1 MSGLARVIRYVRPYR
16 GMAVLGLVT
25 TILPVL
31 MELVTPRMVQFVID
45 QGIRAGNME
54 AVWQGSG
61 VMLLAAV
68 LGAAT
73 TIGQGIA
80 RAQISQGIAFDLR
93 NDLFRHI
100 QRFSFA
106 NLDRMQTGQLMTR
119 VSSDVDVARMFLSAG
134 LALLLRTV
142 LMVIGSLIM
151 ILFID
156 WKLSLVM
163 IAMLVLS
170 GSVIT
175 WLLRVVGP
183 LFSIVQQQLGRL
195 NTLVQENLAGVHV
208 VKAYVREK
216 HEIERFHIQNQEY
229 MEQNIKVGRYLALVM
244 PVLLVLTNVGA
255 TVVIWRGG
263 LDVIGGRLTIG
274 ELVAFSNYLLIGM
287 SPLLLLSN
295 ILSMV
300 SRAEASS
307 KRIVEVLMVE
317 PAIQPP
323 AVPVADEEPAG
334 EIVFENVK
342 FHYGE
347 TGAGQNGLGA
357 KDAVSRSTNGLQ
369 TRPSGDRRSS
379 ADWQAG
385 QRNGEGYKAN
395 GAAGRV
401 GARAIGEDVLDGIH
415 LRAAPGQKVAL
426 MGATGAGKS
435 TLVNLIPRFYD
446 AVSGS
451 VKLDGV
457 DVRDWEPTILRKH
470 IGVVLQQTTLFEGTV
485 RENIAYGRAEATME
499 EIMGAAQAAQAHSF
513 IMDMPDGYDSMVEA
527 RGANLSGGQKQRL
540 AIARAL
546 LMKPAVLILDDSAS
560 ALDLDTEVR
569 LQEALK
575 ETMAHTTTFVVAQ
588 RISSVVDAD
597 LILVLDEGKIAAQG
611 THEELLANSAIY
623 QEIYYSQ
630 FEEA

>member
-1 MSGLARVIRYVRPYR
+1 
-16 GMAVLGLVT
+16 MAVLGLAT

-31 MELVTPRMVQFVID
+31 MELVTPRMVQFIID
-45 QGIRAGNME
+45 QGIRAGDMV

-68 LGAAT
+68 GGAAT

-106 NLDRMQTGQLMTR
+106 NLDRMQSGQLMTR

-134 LALLLRTV
+134 LALLLRTA
-142 LMVIGSLIM
+142 LMVVGSLAMMLI
-151 ILFID
+151 ID
-156 WKLSLVM
+156 WQLSLVM

-170 GSVIT
+170 GTIIF

-183 LFSIVQQQLGRL
+183 LFTLVQQKLGKL

-208 VKAYVREK
+208 VKAFVREQ
-216 HEIERFHIQNQEY
+216 HEIELFEVQNQEY
-229 MEQNIKVGRYLALVM
+229 MAQNIQVGRYLALVM
-244 PVLLVLTNVGA
+244 PILLVLTNIGA
-255 TVVIWRGG
+255 TIAIWRGG
-263 LDVIGGRLTIG
+263 IDVIGGRLTIG
-274 ELVAFSNYLLIGM
+274 ELVAFSNYMLIGM

-307 KRIVEVLMVE
+307 KRIVEVQDTE
-317 PAIQPP
+317 PAIQAPSNP
-323 AVPVADEEPAG
+323 FAERQPAG
-334 EIVFENVK
+334 EITFENVS
-342 FHYGE
+342 FHYSGRRVGVATDASVNGGE
-347 TGAGQNGLGA
+347 DSLTQ
-357 KDAVSRSTNGLQ
+357 
-369 TRPSGDRRSS
+369 SS
-379 ADWQAG
+379 ASFG
-385 QRNGEGYKAN
+385 SSAN
-395 GAAGRV
+395 GQGTQMSGNGR
-401 GARAIGEDVLDGIH
+401 RRPIGEEVLDGID

-446 AVSGS
+446 AVNG
-451 VKLDGV
+451 VIRLDGI
-457 DVRDWEPTILRKH
+457 DVRDWEPTDLRSH
-470 IGVVLQQTTLFEGTV
+470 IGVVLQQTTLFAGTV
-485 RENIAYGRAEATME
+485 RENIAYGRPDAPMQEVISAAE
-499 EIMGAAQAAQAHSF
+499 AAQAHSF
-513 IMDMPDGYDSMVEA
+513 IMQLPEGYESMVEA
-527 RGANLSGGQKQRL
+527 RGANFSGGQKQRI

-546 LMKPAVLILDDSAS
+546 LTKPAVLILDDSTS
-560 ALDLDTEVR
+560 SVDLDTELR

-575 ETMAHTTTFVVAQ
+575 EKLDGTTTFLVAQ

-597 LILVLDEGKIAAQG
+597 MILVLDNGKIAAQG
-611 THEELLANSAIY
+611 THEELLASSEIY

>member
-1 MSGLARVIRYVRPYR
+1 
-16 GMAVLGLVT
+16 MAILGLVT
-25 TILPVL
+25 TVLPVL
-31 MELVTPRMVQFVID
+31 MELVTPRMVQYIID
-45 QGIRAGNME
+45 QGIRAGDMT

-61 VMLLAAV
+61 IMLLAAV
-68 LGAAT
+68 GGAAT

-134 LALLLRTV
+134 LALLLRTA
-142 LMVIGSLIM
+142 LMVVGSLAMMLI
-151 ILFID
+151 ID
-156 WKLSLVM
+156 WQLSLVM
-163 IAMLVLS
+163 IAMLVMS
-170 GSVIT
+170 STVIF

-183 LFSIVQQQLGRL
+183 LFTLVQQKLGKL

-208 VKAYVREK
+208 VKAFVREQ
-216 HEIERFHIQNQEY
+216 HEIELFEEQNQEY
-229 MEQNIKVGRYLALVM
+229 MEQNIQVGRYLALVM
-244 PVLLVLTNVGA
+244 PILLVLTNVGA
-255 TVVIWRGG
+255 TLAIWRGG
-263 LDVIGGRLTIG
+263 IDVIGGRLTIG
-274 ELVAFSNYLLIGM
+274 ELVAFSNYMLIGM

-307 KRIVEVLMVE
+307 KRIVEVQDTE
-317 PAIQPP
+317 PAIQAPSNP
-323 AVPVADEEPAG
+323 FAERQPAG
-334 EIVFENVK
+334 EITFENVS
-342 FHYGE
+342 FHYSGRSVGVAAGASVNGGE
-347 TGAGQNGLGA
+347 
-357 KDAVSRSTNGLQ
+357 DALTQ
-369 TRPSGDRRSS
+369 SS
-379 ADWQAG
+379 ASFG
-385 QRNGEGYKAN
+385 SSAN
-395 GAAGRV
+395 GQGTQMSGNGR
-401 GARAIGEDVLDGIH
+401 RRPIGEEVLDGID

-446 AVSGS
+446 AVNGEIR
-451 VKLDGV
+451 LDGT
-457 DVRDWEPTILRKH
+457 DVRDWEPTELRSH
-470 IGVVLQQTTLFEGTV
+470 IGVVLQQTTLFAGTV
-485 RENIAYGRAEATME
+485 RENIAYGRPDAPIEEVISAAE
-499 EIMGAAQAAQAHSF
+499 AAQAHSF
-513 IMDMPDGYDSMVEA
+513 ITQLPEGYESMVEA
-527 RGANLSGGQKQRL
+527 RGANFSGGQKQRI

-546 LMKPAVLILDDSAS
+546 LTKPAVLILDDSTS
-560 ALDLDTEVR
+560 AVDLDTEVR

-575 ETMAHTTTFVVAQ
+575 DKLEGTTTFLVAQ

-597 LILVLDEGKIAAQG
+597 QILVLDNGKIAAQG
-611 THEELLANSAIY
+611 THEELLASSEIY

>member
-1 MSGLARVIRYVRPYR
+1 
-16 GMAVLGLVT
+16 MAVLGLVT

-31 MELVTPRMVQFVID
+31 MELVTPRMVQYIID
-45 QGIRAGNME
+45 QGIRAGNMVV
-54 AVWQGSG
+54 VWQGSG

-134 LALLLRTV
+134 LALLLRTA
-142 LMVIGSLIM
+142 LMVVGSLAM
-151 ILFID
+151 MLVID
-156 WKLSLVM
+156 WRLSLVM
-163 IAMLVLS
+163 VGMLVIS
-170 GSVIT
+170 GVVIS

-183 LFSIVQQQLGRL
+183 LFTIVQEKLGKL
-195 NTLVQENLAGVHV
+195 NTQVQENLAGVHV
-208 VKAYVREK
+208 VKAFVREQ
-216 HEIERFHIQNQEY
+216 HEVDLFNVQNQEY
-229 MEQNIKVGRYLALVM
+229 MDQNIKVGRYLALVM
-244 PVLLVLTNVGA
+244 PVLLVVTNLGA
-255 TVVIWRGG
+255 TLAIWRGG

-274 ELVAFSNYLLIGM
+274 ELVAFSNYMLIGM

-295 ILSMV
+295 ILAMI

-307 KRIVEVLMVE
+307 KRIVEVQDTV

-323 AVPVADEEPAG
+323 ATQGVRKEPEG
-334 EIVFENVK
+334 EITFENVS
-342 FHYGE
+342 FRYSG
-347 TGAGQNGLGA
+347 
-357 KDAVSRSTNGLQ
+357 SRLRPAPGSSTNGDENAL
-369 TRPSGDRRSS
+369 TRSTS
-379 ADWQAG
+379 ADRAWEDE
-385 QRNGEGYKAN
+385 QRTVQLVNGV
-395 GAAGRV
+395 RRPV
-401 GARAIGEDVLDGIH
+401 GEEVLDGIH
-415 LRAAPGQKVAL
+415 LQASPGQKVAL

-446 AVSGS
+446 AVRGEIR
-451 VKLDGV
+451 LDGI
-457 DVRDWEPTILRKH
+457 DIRDWEPTELRRH
-470 IGVVLQQTTLFEGTV
+470 IGVVLQQTTLFAGTV
-485 RENIAYGRAEATME
+485 RENIAYGRPEASME
-499 EIMGAAQAAQAHSF
+499 EVVNAAEAAQAHSF
-513 IMDMPDGYDSMVEA
+513 IMQMPEGYESMVEA
-527 RGANLSGGQKQRL
+527 RGANLSGGQKQRI

-546 LMKPAVLILDDSAS
+546 LTKPAVLILDDSTS
-560 ALDLDTEVR
+560 AVDLDTEVR

-575 ETMAHTTTFVVAQ
+575 EKLEGTTTFLVAQ

-597 LILVLDEGKIAAQG
+597 LILVLDNGKIAAQG
-611 THEELLANSAIY
+611 THEELLASSEIY

>member
-1 MSGLARVIRYVRPYR
+1 
-16 GMAVLGLVT
+16 MAVLGLVT
-25 TILPVL
+25 TVLPVL
-31 MELVTPRMVQFVID
+31 MELVTPRMVQFIID
-45 QGIRAGNME
+45 QGIRAGDMV

-61 VMLLAAV
+61 IMLLAAV
-68 LGAAT
+68 GGAAT

-134 LALLLRTV
+134 LALLLRTA
-142 LMVIGSLIM
+142 LMVIGSLAMMLI
-151 ILFID
+151 ID
-156 WKLSLVM
+156 WRLSLVM
-163 IAMLVLS
+163 IAMLVMS
-170 GSVIT
+170 GTIIF

-183 LFSIVQQQLGRL
+183 LFTLVQQKLGKL

-208 VKAYVREK
+208 VKAFVREE
-216 HEIERFHIQNQEY
+216 HEIELFEVQNQEY
-229 MEQNIKVGRYLALVM
+229 MAQNIQVGKYLALVM
-244 PVLLVLTNVGA
+244 PVLLILTNIGA
-255 TVVIWRGG
+255 TLAIWRGG
-263 LDVIGGRLTIG
+263 IDVIGGRLTIG

-307 KRIVEVLMVE
+307 KRIVEVQDTE
-317 PAIQPP
+317 PAIQAPSS
-323 AVPVADEEPAG
+323 PVSEREPAG
-334 EIVFENVK
+334 EITFENVS
-342 FHYGE
+342 FHYSGRRVGVAAGASVNGGE
-347 TGAGQNGLGA
+347 DSLTQSDTTFESSANGQ
-357 KDAVSRSTNGLQ
+357 RTQ
-369 TRPSGDRRSS
+369 PSG
-379 ADWQAG
+379 
-385 QRNGEGYKAN
+385 NG
-395 GAAGRV
+395 RM
-401 GARAIGEDVLDGIH
+401 RPIGEEVLDGID

-446 AVSGS
+446 AVNGEIRI
-451 VKLDGV
+451 DGI
-457 DVRDWEPTILRKH
+457 DVRDWEPTDLRSH
-470 IGVVLQQTTLFEGTV
+470 IGVVLQQTTLFAGTV
-485 RENIAYGRAEATME
+485 RENIAYGRPDASME
-499 EIMGAAQAAQAHSF
+499 EVIGAAEAAQAHSF
-513 IMDMPDGYDSMVEA
+513 ITQLPEGYESMVEA
-527 RGANLSGGQKQRL
+527 RGANFSGGQKQRI

-546 LMKPAVLILDDSAS
+546 LTKPAVLILDDSTS
-560 ALDLDTEVR
+560 AVDLDTEVR

-575 ETMAHTTTFVVAQ
+575 DKLEGTTTFLVAQ

-597 LILVLDEGKIAAQG
+597 QILVLDNGKIAARG
-611 THEELLANSAIY
+611 THEELLASSEIY

>member
-1 MSGLARVIRYVRPYR
+1 MSGLARVIRYVGPYKW
-16 GMAVLGLVT
+16 MAILGLVT
-25 TILPVL
+25 TVLPVL
-31 MELVTPRMVQFVID
+31 MELVTPRMVQYIID
-45 QGIRAGNME
+45 QGIRAGDMV

-68 LGAAT
+68 GGAAT

-134 LALLLRTV
+134 LALLLRTA
-142 LMVIGSLIM
+142 LMVIGSLAMMLI
-151 ILFID
+151 ID
-156 WKLSLVM
+156 WRLSLVM
-163 IAMLVLS
+163 IAMLVMS
-170 GSVIT
+170 STIIF

-183 LFSIVQQQLGRL
+183 LFTLVQQKLGKL

-208 VKAYVREK
+208 VKAFVREK
-216 HEIERFHIQNQEY
+216 HEIELFEVQNQEY
-229 MEQNIKVGRYLALVM
+229 MAQNIQVGRYLALVM
-244 PVLLVLTNVGA
+244 PILLVLTNVGA
-255 TVVIWRGG
+255 TLAIWRGG
-263 LDVIGGRLTIG
+263 IDVIGGRLTIG
-274 ELVAFSNYLLIGM
+274 ELVAFSNYMLIGM

-307 KRIVEVLMVE
+307 KRIVEVQDTE
-317 PAIQPP
+317 PAIQAPSS
-323 AVPVADEEPAG
+323 PVSELEPAG
-334 EIVFENVK
+334 EITFENVS
-342 FHYGE
+342 FHYSGRRVGVAA
-347 TGAGQNGLGA
+347 GASVNGDE
-357 KDAVSRSTNGLQ
+357 DALTQIST
-369 TRPSGDRRSS
+369 SFESS
-379 ADWQAG
+379 ANG
-385 QRNGEGYKAN
+385 QRTQLSGNGM
-395 GAAGRV
+395 R
-401 GARAIGEDVLDGIH
+401 RPIGEEVLDGID

-446 AVSGS
+446 AVNG
-451 VKLDGV
+451 VIRLDGI
-457 DVRDWEPTILRKH
+457 DVRDWEPTDLRSH
-470 IGVVLQQTTLFEGTV
+470 IGVVLQQTTLFAGTV
-485 RENIAYGRAEATME
+485 RENIAYGRPDAPME
-499 EIMGAAQAAQAHSF
+499 EVISAAEAAQAHSF
-513 IMDMPDGYDSMVEA
+513 ITQMPESYESMVEA
-527 RGANLSGGQKQRL
+527 RGANLSGGQKQRI

-546 LMKPAVLILDDSAS
+546 LTKPAVLILDDSTS
-560 ALDLDTEVR
+560 AVDLDTEVR
-569 LQEALK
+569 LQEALNEK
-575 ETMAHTTTFVVAQ
+575 LEGTTTFLVAQ

-597 LILVLDEGKIAAQG
+597 LILVLDNGKIAAQG
-611 THEELLANSAIY
+611 THEELLAGSEIY

>member
-1 MSGLARVIRYVRPYR
+1 MSGLARVIRYVGPYKW
-16 GMAVLGLVT
+16 MAILGLVT
-25 TILPVL
+25 TVLPVL
-31 MELVTPRMVQFVID
+31 MELVTPRMVQYIID
-45 QGIRAGNME
+45 QGIRAGDMV

-68 LGAAT
+68 GGAAT

-134 LALLLRTV
+134 LALLLRTA
-142 LMVIGSLIM
+142 LMVIGSLAMMLI
-151 ILFID
+151 ID
-156 WKLSLVM
+156 WRLSLVM

-170 GSVIT
+170 GTIIF

-183 LFSIVQQQLGRL
+183 LFTLVQQKLGKL

-208 VKAYVREK
+208 VKAFVREK
-216 HEIERFHIQNQEY
+216 HEIELFEVQNQEY
-229 MEQNIKVGRYLALVM
+229 MAQNIQVGRYLALVM
-244 PVLLVLTNVGA
+244 PILLVLTNVGA
-255 TVVIWRGG
+255 TLAIWRGG
-263 LDVIGGRLTIG
+263 IDVIGGRLTIG
-274 ELVAFSNYLLIGM
+274 ELVAFSNYMLIGM

-307 KRIVEVLMVE
+307 KRIVEVQDTE
-317 PAIQPP
+317 PAIQAPSS
-323 AVPVADEEPAG
+323 PVSELEPAG
-334 EIVFENVK
+334 EITFENVS
-342 FHYGE
+342 FHYSGRRVGVAA
-347 TGAGQNGLGA
+347 GASVNGDE
-357 KDAVSRSTNGLQ
+357 DALTQIST
-369 TRPSGDRRSS
+369 SFESS
-379 ADWQAG
+379 ANG
-385 QRNGEGYKAN
+385 QRTQLSGNG
-395 GAAGRV
+395 R
-401 GARAIGEDVLDGIH
+401 RRPIGEEVLDGID

-446 AVSGS
+446 AVNG
-451 VKLDGV
+451 VIRLDGI
-457 DVRDWEPTILRKH
+457 DVRDWEPTDLRSH
-470 IGVVLQQTTLFEGTV
+470 IGVVLQQTTLFAGTV
-485 RENIAYGRAEATME
+485 RENIAYGRPDASME
-499 EIMGAAQAAQAHSF
+499 EVISAAEAAQAHSF
-513 IMDMPDGYDSMVEA
+513 ITQMPESYESMVEA
-527 RGANLSGGQKQRL
+527 RGANLSGGQKQRI

-546 LMKPAVLILDDSAS
+546 LTKPAVLILDDSTS
-560 ALDLDTEVR
+560 AVDLDTEVR
-569 LQEALK
+569 LQEALNEK
-575 ETMAHTTTFVVAQ
+575 LEGTTTFLVAQ

-597 LILVLDEGKIAAQG
+597 LILVLDNGKIAAQG
-611 THEELLANSAIY
+611 THEELLAGSEIY

>member
-1 MSGLARVIRYVRPYR
+1 
-16 GMAVLGLVT
+16 MAVLGLAT

-31 MELVTPRMVQFVID
+31 MELVTPRMVQFIID
-45 QGIRAGNME
+45 QGIRAGDMV

-68 LGAAT
+68 GGAAT

-106 NLDRMQTGQLMTR
+106 NLDRMQSGQLMTR

-134 LALLLRTV
+134 LALLLRTA
-142 LMVIGSLIM
+142 LMVVGSLAMMLI
-151 ILFID
+151 ID
-156 WKLSLVM
+156 WQLSLVM

-170 GSVIT
+170 GTIIF

-183 LFSIVQQQLGRL
+183 LFTLVQQKLGKL

-208 VKAYVREK
+208 VKAFVREQ
-216 HEIERFHIQNQEY
+216 HEIELFEVQNQEY
-229 MEQNIKVGRYLALVM
+229 MAQNIQVGRYLALVM
-244 PVLLVLTNVGA
+244 PILLVLTNIGA
-255 TVVIWRGG
+255 TIAIWRGG
-263 LDVIGGRLTIG
+263 IDVIGGRLTIG
-274 ELVAFSNYLLIGM
+274 ELVAFSNYMLIGM

-307 KRIVEVLMVE
+307 KRIVEVQDTE
-317 PAIQPP
+317 PAIQAPSNP
-323 AVPVADEEPAG
+323 FAERQPAG
-334 EIVFENVK
+334 EITFENVS
-342 FHYGE
+342 FHYSGRRVGVATDASVNGGE
-347 TGAGQNGLGA
+347 DSLTQ
-357 KDAVSRSTNGLQ
+357 
-369 TRPSGDRRSS
+369 SS
-379 ADWQAG
+379 ASFG
-385 QRNGEGYKAN
+385 SSAN
-395 GAAGRV
+395 GQGTQMSGNGR
-401 GARAIGEDVLDGIH
+401 RRPIGEEVLDGID

-446 AVSGS
+446 AVNGEIR
-451 VKLDGV
+451 LDGT
-457 DVRDWEPTILRKH
+457 DVRDWEPTELRSH
-470 IGVVLQQTTLFEGTV
+470 IGVVLQQTTLFAGTV
-485 RENIAYGRAEATME
+485 RENIAYGRPDAPIEEVISAAE
-499 EIMGAAQAAQAHSF
+499 AAQAHSF
-513 IMDMPDGYDSMVEA
+513 ITQLPEGYESMVEA
-527 RGANLSGGQKQRL
+527 RGANFSGGQKQRI

-546 LMKPAVLILDDSAS
+546 LTKPAVLILDDSTS
-560 ALDLDTEVR
+560 AVDLDTEVR

-575 ETMAHTTTFVVAQ
+575 DKLEGTTTFLVAQ

-597 LILVLDEGKIAAQG
+597 QILVLDNGKIAAQG
-611 THEELLANSAIY
+611 THEELLASSEIY

>member
-1 MSGLARVIRYVRPYR
+1 M
-16 GMAVLGLVT
+16 GLVT
-25 TILPVL
+25 TVLPVL
-31 MELVTPRMVQFVID
+31 MELVTPRMVQFIID
-45 QGIRAGNME
+45 QGIRAGDMT

-61 VMLLAAV
+61 IMLLAAV
-68 LGAAT
+68 GGAAT

-134 LALLLRTV
+134 LALLLRTA
-142 LMVIGSLIM
+142 LMVVGSLAMMLI
-151 ILFID
+151 ID
-156 WKLSLVM
+156 WQLSLVM
-163 IAMLVLS
+163 IVMLVMS
-170 GSVIT
+170 STVIF

-183 LFSIVQQQLGRL
+183 LFTLVQQKLGKL

-208 VKAYVREK
+208 VKAFVREQ
-216 HEIERFHIQNQEY
+216 HEIELFEVQNQEY
-229 MEQNIKVGRYLALVM
+229 MEQNIQVGRYLALVM
-244 PVLLVLTNVGA
+244 PILLVLTNVGA
-255 TVVIWRGG
+255 TLAIWRGG
-263 LDVIGGRLTIG
+263 IDVIGGRLTIG
-274 ELVAFSNYLLIGM
+274 ELVAFSNYMLIGM

-307 KRIVEVLMVE
+307 KRIVEVQDTE
-317 PAIQPP
+317 PAIQAPSNP
-323 AVPVADEEPAG
+323 FAERQPAG
-334 EIVFENVK
+334 EITFENVS
-342 FHYGE
+342 FHYSGRRVGVATDASVNGGE
-347 TGAGQNGLGA
+347 DSLTQ
-357 KDAVSRSTNGLQ
+357 
-369 TRPSGDRRSS
+369 SS
-379 ADWQAG
+379 ASFG
-385 QRNGEGYKAN
+385 SSAN
-395 GAAGRV
+395 GQGTQMSGNGR
-401 GARAIGEDVLDGIH
+401 RRPIGEEVLDGID

-446 AVSGS
+446 AVNGEIR
-451 VKLDGV
+451 LDGT
-457 DVRDWEPTILRKH
+457 DVRDWEPTELRSH
-470 IGVVLQQTTLFEGTV
+470 IGVVLQQTTLFAGTV
-485 RENIAYGRAEATME
+485 RENIAYGRPDAPLEEVISAAE
-499 EIMGAAQAAQAHSF
+499 AAQAHSF
-513 IMDMPDGYDSMVEA
+513 ITQLPEGYESMVEA
-527 RGANLSGGQKQRL
+527 RGANFSGGQKQRI

-546 LMKPAVLILDDSAS
+546 LTKPAVLILDDSTS
-560 ALDLDTEVR
+560 AVDLDTEVR

-575 ETMAHTTTFVVAQ
+575 DKLEGTTTFLVAQ

-597 LILVLDEGKIAAQG
+597 QILVLDNGKIAAQG
-611 THEELLANSAIY
+611 THEELLASSEIY

>member
-1 MSGLARVIRYVRPYR
+1 
-16 GMAVLGLVT
+16 MAILGLVT
-25 TILPVL
+25 TVLPVL
-31 MELVTPRMVQFVID
+31 MELVTPRMVQFIID
-45 QGIRAGNME
+45 QGIRAGDMT

-61 VMLLAAV
+61 IMLLAAV
-68 LGAAT
+68 GGAAT

-134 LALLLRTV
+134 LALLLRTA
-142 LMVIGSLIM
+142 LMVVGSLAMMLI
-151 ILFID
+151 ID
-156 WKLSLVM
+156 WQLSLVM

-170 GSVIT
+170 GTIIF

-183 LFSIVQQQLGRL
+183 LFTLVQQKLGKL

-208 VKAYVREK
+208 VKAFVREQ
-216 HEIERFHIQNQEY
+216 HEIELFEVQNQEY
-229 MEQNIKVGRYLALVM
+229 MAQNIQVGRYLALVM
-244 PVLLVLTNVGA
+244 PILLVLTNIGA
-255 TVVIWRGG
+255 TIAIWRGG
-263 LDVIGGRLTIG
+263 IDVIGGRLTIG
-274 ELVAFSNYLLIGM
+274 ELVAFSNYMLIGM

-300 SRAEASS
+300 SRAEASA
-307 KRIVEVLMVE
+307 KRIVEVQDTE
-317 PAIQPP
+317 PAIQAP
-323 AVPVADEEPAG
+323 ASPVGEREPAG
-334 EIVFENVK
+334 EITFENVS
-342 FHYGE
+342 FHYSGRRVGVAGGASVNGGE
-347 TGAGQNGLGA
+347 
-357 KDAVSRSTNGLQ
+357 DALTQGST
-369 TRPSGDRRSS
+369 SFESS
-379 ADWQAG
+379 ANG
-385 QRNGEGYKAN
+385 QGTQLSGNGR
-395 GAAGRV
+395 GRP
-401 GARAIGEDVLDGIH
+401 IGEEVLDGID

-446 AVSGS
+446 AVNG
-451 VKLDGV
+451 VIRLDGI
-457 DVRDWEPTILRKH
+457 DVRDWEPTDLRSH
-470 IGVVLQQTTLFEGTV
+470 IGVVLQQTTLFAGTV
-485 RENIAYGRAEATME
+485 RENIAYGRPDASMQEVISAAE
-499 EIMGAAQAAQAHSF
+499 AAQAHSF
-513 IMDMPDGYDSMVEA
+513 IMQLPEGYESMVEA
-527 RGANLSGGQKQRL
+527 RGANFSGGQKQRI

-546 LMKPAVLILDDSAS
+546 LTKPAVLILDDSTS
-560 ALDLDTEVR
+560 SVDLDTELR

-575 ETMAHTTTFVVAQ
+575 EQLDGTTTFLVAQ

-597 LILVLDEGKIAAQG
+597 MILVLDNGKIAAQG
-611 THEELLANSAIY
+611 THEELQASSGIY

>member
-1 MSGLARVIRYVRPYR
+1 MSGLARVIRYVGPYKW
-16 GMAVLGLVT
+16 MAILGLVT
-25 TILPVL
+25 TVLPVL
-31 MELVTPRMVQFVID
+31 MELVTPRMVQYIID
-45 QGIRAGNME
+45 QGIRAGDMT

-61 VMLLAAV
+61 IMLLAAV
-68 LGAAT
+68 GGAAT

-134 LALLLRTV
+134 LALLLRTA
-142 LMVIGSLIM
+142 LMVVGSLAMMLI
-151 ILFID
+151 ID
-156 WKLSLVM
+156 WQLSLVM
-163 IAMLVLS
+163 IAMLVMS
-170 GSVIT
+170 STVIF

-183 LFSIVQQQLGRL
+183 LFTLVQQKLGKL

-208 VKAYVREK
+208 VKAFVREQ
-216 HEIERFHIQNQEY
+216 HEIELFEEQNQEY
-229 MEQNIKVGRYLALVM
+229 MEQNIQVGRYLALVM
-244 PVLLVLTNVGA
+244 PILLVLTNVGA
-255 TVVIWRGG
+255 TLAIWRGG
-263 LDVIGGRLTIG
+263 IDVIGGRLTIG
-274 ELVAFSNYLLIGM
+274 ELVAFSNYMLIGM

-307 KRIVEVLMVE
+307 KRIVEVQDTE
-317 PAIQPP
+317 PAIQAPSNP
-323 AVPVADEEPAG
+323 FAERQPAG
-334 EIVFENVK
+334 EITFENVS
-342 FHYGE
+342 FHYSGRRVGVAAGASVNGGE
-347 TGAGQNGLGA
+347 
-357 KDAVSRSTNGLQ
+357 DALTQ
-369 TRPSGDRRSS
+369 SS
-379 ADWQAG
+379 ASF
-385 QRNGEGYKAN
+385 ESSAN
-395 GAAGRV
+395 GQGTQLSGNGR
-401 GARAIGEDVLDGIH
+401 RRPIGEEVLDGID

-446 AVSGS
+446 AVNGEIR
-451 VKLDGV
+451 LDGT
-457 DVRDWEPTILRKH
+457 DVRDWEPTELRSH
-470 IGVVLQQTTLFEGTV
+470 IGVVLQQTTLFAGTV
-485 RENIAYGRAEATME
+485 RENIAYGRPDAPIEEVISAAE
-499 EIMGAAQAAQAHSF
+499 AAQAHSF
-513 IMDMPDGYDSMVEA
+513 ITQLPEGYESMVEA
-527 RGANLSGGQKQRL
+527 RGANFSGGQKQRI

-546 LMKPAVLILDDSAS
+546 LTKPAVLILDDSTS
-560 ALDLDTEVR
+560 AVDLDTEVR

-575 ETMAHTTTFVVAQ
+575 DKLEGTTTFLVAQ

-597 LILVLDEGKIAAQG
+597 QILVLDNGKIAAQG
-611 THEELLANSAIY
+611 THEELLASSEIY

>member
-1 MSGLARVIRYVRPYR
+1 MSGLARVIRYVGPYKW
-16 GMAVLGLVT
+16 MAVLGLVT
-25 TILPVL
+25 TVLPVL
-31 MELVTPRMVQFVID
+31 MELVTPRMVQFIID
-45 QGIRAGNME
+45 QGIRAGDMT

-61 VMLLAAV
+61 IMLLAAV
-68 LGAAT
+68 GGAAT

-134 LALLLRTV
+134 LALLLRTA
-142 LMVIGSLIM
+142 LMVVGSLAMMLI
-151 ILFID
+151 ID
-156 WKLSLVM
+156 WQLSLVM
-163 IAMLVLS
+163 IVMLVMS
-170 GSVIT
+170 STVIF

-183 LFSIVQQQLGRL
+183 LFTLVQQKLGKL

-208 VKAYVREK
+208 VKAFVREQ
-216 HEIERFHIQNQEY
+216 HEIELFEVQNQEY
-229 MEQNIKVGRYLALVM
+229 MEQNIQVGRYLALVM
-244 PVLLVLTNVGA
+244 PILLVLTNVGA
-255 TVVIWRGG
+255 TLAIWRGG
-263 LDVIGGRLTIG
+263 IDVIGGRLTIG
-274 ELVAFSNYLLIGM
+274 ELVAFSNYMLIGM

-307 KRIVEVLMVE
+307 KRIVEVQDTE
-317 PAIQPP
+317 PAIQAPSNP
-323 AVPVADEEPAG
+323 FAERQPAG
-334 EIVFENVK
+334 EITFENVS
-342 FHYGE
+342 FHYSGRRVGVAAGASVNGGE
-347 TGAGQNGLGA
+347 
-357 KDAVSRSTNGLQ
+357 DALTQSST
-369 TRPSGDRRSS
+369 SFESS
-379 ADWQAG
+379 ANG
-385 QRNGEGYKAN
+385 QGTQRSGNG
-395 GAAGRV
+395 R
-401 GARAIGEDVLDGIH
+401 RRPIGEEVLDGID

-446 AVSGS
+446 AVNGEIR
-451 VKLDGV
+451 LDGT
-457 DVRDWEPTILRKH
+457 DVRDWEPTELRSH
-470 IGVVLQQTTLFEGTV
+470 IGVVLQQTTLFAGTV
-485 RENIAYGRAEATME
+485 RENIAYGRPDAPME
-499 EIMGAAQAAQAHSF
+499 EVTGAAEAAQAHSF
-513 IMDMPDGYDSMVEA
+513 IMQLPEGYESMVEA
-527 RGANLSGGQKQRL
+527 RGANFSGGQKQRI

-546 LMKPAVLILDDSAS
+546 LTKPAVLILDDSTS
-560 ALDLDTEVR
+560 AVDLDTEVR

-575 ETMAHTTTFVVAQ
+575 DKLEGTTTFLVAQ

-597 LILVLDEGKIAAQG
+597 QILVLDNGKIAAQG
-611 THEELLANSAIY
+611 THEELLASSEIY